1 MTLYLR
7 FRDLRARGIVNNW
20 NTLQEWINKR
30 GFPPGRLIGPN
41 ARAWAEGEVEAWIA
55 TRPTAPKPISKKARR
70 GRPRK
75 ADRDNAHNASA

>member
-1 MTLYLR
+1 MTVYLR

-20 NTLQEWINKR
+20 NTLQEWISKR
-30 GFPPGRLIGPN
+30 GFPKGRLLGPN
-41 ARAWAEGEVEAWIA
+41 ARAWAEDEVEAWIA

-75 ADRDNAHNASA
+75 AENTHNASA